1 MSSSNDSRSLS
12 NSRHSKNY
20 HNASEYRNHSKYS
33 SKERYRD
40 NSINRRSRERDRS
53 RNKRR
58 KTSSMSRSRDRSR
71 DRSRRKSRYRDR
83 DRERSGGRKDKRS
96 HSRRERNSS
105 EKSNSNIIINK
116 PNNIIKQEQ
125 KQKTEQEILLERKKR
140 KAKAQLLIMLDN
152 EEKLRNEENR
162 YKEQE
167 KEEEE
172 QMELENREK
181 DNLNSNEKVNNNLS
195 NDINEIGLD
204 PLDEFMQD
212 LTKKNNIVKQ
222 IENFDNPFD
231 NKNTITLEEIQACQ
245 EEENEKNKENG
256 KNEQK
261 KENLEKINKN
271 INGEDEN
278 EDEDDDSSYHKT
290 FMNVINNSFNPNLKK
305 DKNEENSTAI
315 VMYDEDHFEYKNN
328 LSQANGI
335 DSIWKLMKNNIDK
348 EKDLKIVDHSK
359 MNYDYFTKNLYIES
373 PEITKLTDEEVSEI
387 RKTNGSILVKGK
399 EIPRP
404 ILDFY
409 QCGLNSKIMEVLE
422 YKQIKK
428 PFPIQ
433 MQAIPTIMSG
443 RDCLGVSETGSGKTL
458 AYVLPMLRH
467 VQSRLADIKSNNG
480 GKLNYRSKEVNGP
493 IALILVP
500 TRELATQICEEIR
513 SFTNLI
519 NIETTCLFGGSNLG
533 NQINDL
539 KHGVDI
545 AVATPARLIELLCLS
560 NGKITNLTRTTFV
573 VLDEAD
579 RMFDLGF
586 EPQISKIIRNVRPQ
600 RQIIMFSA
608 TFPKQIQSIA
618 KKILKRPVEILV
630 GLRGQGAKNIEQHV
644 EIIKKDKSFIRLLEV
659 LEKYIDICTIIFVD
673 IQNEAI
679 ELWKELFK
687 KGFSCCL
694 LYGQMDQED
703 RIDNLEDFKKG
714 KKNILVTTS
723 ICARGLDVPRC
734 GLVIN
739 FRCPNHMEDYIH
751 RIGRTGRAG
760 KKGIA
765 YTFIDPEE
773 EDLYAEDIIKV
784 LEISNQE
791 ISDQLKEV
799 ARNYRRKL
807 LRGEAEKFRISGY
820 LGRGYKFNKLEKE
833 KKKIETKLLTTGEN
847 EQFLDENELEKNK
860 KELKLLNDEE
870 NGDKNKNSES
880 QALVIRKKSL
890 IEQHKERVKL
900 MRRDPKAKQIAL
912 DIGMKAAKAAF
923 IAGKKEEEIIPIVQ
937 DAITKALANY
947 KPSVSLKEGTENASK
962 IIEEWEAIDNQKKHV
977 FSCEFE
983 INDYP
988 SVIRN
993 KYTKKEFLKQI
1004 GENEDVDIILRGTAC
1019 EAGKTLLPGHKPL
1032 QLLIKGKTQ
1041 FSVNRAY
1048 IDLKRYFDE
1057 SALNY
1062 FTHYDSDFIGKVAKF
1077 HI

>member
-1 MSSSNDSRSLS
+1 
-12 NSRHSKNY
+12 
-20 HNASEYRNHSKYS
+20 
-33 SKERYRD
+33 
-40 NSINRRSRERDRS
+40 
-53 RNKRR
+53 
-58 KTSSMSRSRDRSR
+58 
-71 DRSRRKSRYRDR
+71 
-83 DRERSGGRKDKRS
+83 
-96 HSRRERNSS
+96 
-105 EKSNSNIIINK
+105 
-116 PNNIIKQEQ
+116 
-125 KQKTEQEILLERKKR
+125 
-140 KAKAQLLIMLDN
+140 MLDN
-152 EEKLRNEENR
+152 EEKLRNEENK

-167 KEEEE
+167 KEEE
-172 QMELENREK
+172 QIELENQDK
-181 DNLNSNEKVNNNLS
+181 DKLNKNEKVNNNLS
-195 NDINEIGLD
+195 NDINEIAVD
-204 PLDEFMQD
+204 PLDEFMED
-212 LTKKNNIVKQ
+212 LSKKNNVVKQ

-231 NKNTITLEEIQACQ
+231 NKNTITLEEIQAR
-245 EEENEKNKENG
+245 EEENKNENNLG
-256 KNEQK
+256 KND
-261 KENLEKINKN
+261 I
-271 INGEDEN
+271 GE
-278 EDEDDDSSYHKT
+278 EDDDSSYHEN
-290 FMNVINNSFNPNLKK
+290 FMNVINNALNPDEKNINKK
-305 DKNEENSTAI
+305 EENSTAV

-335 DSIWKLMKNNIDK
+335 DNIWKMMKNNIDK

-373 PEITKLTDEEVSEI
+373 PEITKLTPEEVIEI
-387 RKTNGSILVKGK
+387 RKSNGSILVKGK
-399 EIPRP
+399 EIPKP

-409 QCGLNSKIMEVLE
+409 QCGLSSKIMEVLE
-422 YKQIKK
+422 HKQIKK

-443 RDCLGVSETGSGKTL
+443 RDCLGISETGSGKTL

-467 VQSRLADIKSNNG
+467 VQSRLAGIKLNNG
-480 GKLNYRSKEVNGP
+480 GKSYKSKEVNGP
-493 IALILVP
+493 IGLILVP

-513 SFTNLI
+513 SFSNLL

-539 KHGVDI
+539 KKGVDI

-560 NGKITNLTRTTFV
+560 NGKVTNLTRTTFV

-586 EPQISKIIRNVRPQ
+586 EPQISKIIRNIRPQ
-600 RQIIMFSA
+600 KQVSMFSA
-608 TFPKQIQSIA
+608 TFPKQIQGMA
-618 KKILKRPVEILV
+618 KKILKKPVEILV
-630 GLRGQGAKNIEQHV
+630 GLKGQGAKNIEQHV
-644 EIIKKDKSFIRLLEV
+644 EIIKKNKSFLRLLEV

-673 IQNEAI
+673 VQSEAI

-760 KKGIA
+760 KKGIS
-765 YTFIDPEE
+765 YTFIDPDE
-773 EDLYAEDIIKV
+773 EDLYAEDIIRV

-791 ISDQLKEV
+791 ISDELKEV

-833 KKKIETKLLTTGEN
+833 KKKIEIKLLTTGEN
-847 EQFLDENELEKNK
+847 EQYLDDNELEKNK
-860 KELKLLNDEE
+860 NELKLIKEEE
-870 NGDKNKNSES
+870 NDSEKNKDSES
-880 QALVIRKKSL
+880 KALVIKKKSL

-923 IAGKKEEEIIPIVQ
+923 IAGKTEEEIIPIVQ

-962 IIEEWEAIDNQKKHV
+962 IIEEWEAIDNQKKHI

-1004 GENEDVDIILRGTAC
+1004 GENEDVDIVQRGTIC
-1019 EAGKTLLPGHKPL
+1019 EAGKNLLPGHKPL

-1048 IDLKRYFDE
+1048 MDLKRYFDE
-1057 SALNY
+1057 AALNY
-1062 FTHYDSDFIGKVAKF
+1062 FTHYDSDYIGKVSKF

>member
-12 NSRHSKNY
+12 NSGYS
-20 HNASEYRNHSKYS
+20 RNHYS
-33 SKERYRD
+33 TYNNNDYHHYNHSSYIGKERYHHDYSR
-40 NSINRRSRERDRS
+40 NRSRDRDRS
-53 RNKRR
+53 RNKRKKR
-58 KTSSMSRSRDRSR
+58 SRSRSRSRDRSR
-71 DRSRRKSRYRDR
+71 KGSRYRDK
-83 DRERSGGRKDKRS
+83 DRSGAERKDKKS
-96 HSRRERNSS
+96 HSRRENNNS
-105 EKSNSNIIINK
+105 EKSHSNIIINK
-116 PNNIIKQEQ
+116 PNIIPNE
-125 KQKTEQEILLERKKR
+125 QKTEQEILLERRKR

-152 EEKLRNEENR
+152 EEKLINEENK
-162 YKEQE
+162 YKEHE
-167 KEEEE
+167 KEEE
-172 QMELENREK
+172 QIELENK
-181 DNLNSNEKVNNNLS
+181 DAHPDLNEKVNNNLS
-195 NDINEIGLD
+195 NDINEIGID

-212 LTKKNNIVKQ
+212 LNEKNNVVKQ

-231 NKNTITLEEIQACQ
+231 NKNTITLEEIQAREE
-245 EEENEKNKENG
+245 EEENENKEKGNNDKKKNG
-256 KNEQK
+256 IIANRNE
-261 KENLEKINKN
+261 E
-271 INGEDEN
+271 
-278 EDEDDDSSYHKT
+278 EDDDSSYHET
-290 FMNVINNSFNPNLKK
+290 FMNVINNAFNPNPSAKK
-305 DKNEENSTAI
+305 NKNEENSTAV

-328 LSQANGI
+328 LTQTNGI
-335 DSIWKLMKNNIDK
+335 DNIWKLMKSNIDK

-359 MNYDYFTKNLYIES
+359 MNYDYFIKDLYIES
-373 PEITKLTDEEVSEI
+373 PEITKLTPEEVVEI

-399 EIPRP
+399 DIPKP

-409 QCGLNSKIMEVLE
+409 QCGLSSKIMEVLE

-443 RDCLGVSETGSGKTL
+443 RDCLGISETGSGKTL

-467 VQSRLADIKSNNG
+467 VQSRLAGIKLNNG
-480 GKLNYRSKEVNGP
+480 GKINYRTKEVNGP

-513 SFTNLI
+513 SFTNFL

-560 NGKITNLTRTTFV
+560 NGKVTNLTRTTFV

-600 RQIIMFSA
+600 KQVVMFSA
-608 TFPKQIQSIA
+608 TFPKQIQSMA
-618 KKILKRPVEILV
+618 KKILKKPVEILV

-644 EIIKKDKSFIRLLEV
+644 EIIKKNKSFIRLLEI
-659 LEKYIDICTIIFVD
+659 LEKYIEICTIIFVD
-673 IQNEAI
+673 VQNDAI

-714 KKNILVTTS
+714 KKNILITTS

-791 ISDQLKEV
+791 ISDELKEV

-833 KKKIETKLLTTGEN
+833 KKKIEVKLLTTGED
-847 EQFLDENELEKNK
+847 EQYLDENELEKNK

-870 NGDKNKNSES
+870 NSDKNKDGES
-880 QALVIRKKSL
+880 QALVIKRKSL

-993 KYTKKEFLKQI
+993 KYTKKDFLKQI
-1004 GENEDVDIILRGTAC
+1004 GENEDVDIIQRGTVC
-1019 EAGKTLLPGHKPL
+1019 EAGKNLLPGHKPL

-1048 IDLKRYFDE
+1048 VDLKRYFDE
-1057 SALNY
+1057 AALNY
-1062 FTHYDSDFIGKVAKF
+1062 FTHYDSEYIGKVSKF

>member
-1 MSSSNDSRSLS
+1 
-12 NSRHSKNY
+12 
-20 HNASEYRNHSKYS
+20 
-33 SKERYRD
+33 
-40 NSINRRSRERDRS
+40 
-53 RNKRR
+53 
-58 KTSSMSRSRDRSR
+58 
-71 DRSRRKSRYRDR
+71 
-83 DRERSGGRKDKRS
+83 
-96 HSRRERNSS
+96 
-105 EKSNSNIIINK
+105 
-116 PNNIIKQEQ
+116 
-125 KQKTEQEILLERKKR
+125 
-140 KAKAQLLIMLDN
+140 MLDN
-152 EEKLRNEENR
+152 EEKLKNEENK

-167 KEEEE
+167 KEEEDH
-172 QMELENREK
+172 LENENK
-181 DNLNSNEKVNNNLS
+181 QKQDMLNIEKVNNNLS
-195 NDINEIGLD
+195 NDINEIGID
-204 PLDEFMQD
+204 PLDEFMAD
-212 LTKKNNIVKQ
+212 LSKKNNIVKQ

-231 NKNTITLEEIQACQ
+231 NKNTITLEEIEAR
-245 EEENEKNKENG
+245 EKDEENEKMENKEENVQKNG
-256 KNEQK
+256 IGKEKKN
-261 KENLEKINKN
+261 
-271 INGEDEN
+271 DES
-278 EDEDDDSSYHKT
+278 EEDDDSSYHEN
-290 FMNVINNSFNPNLKK
+290 FMNVINNALEPDVKK
-305 DKNEENSTAI
+305 NKIDENSTAV

-328 LSQANGI
+328 LSQSNGI
-335 DSIWKLMKNNIDK
+335 DNIWKMMKNNIDK

-359 MNYDYFTKNLYIES
+359 MNYDYFIKNLYIES
-373 PEITKLTDEEVSEI
+373 PEISKLTPEEVIEI

-399 EIPRP
+399 EIPKP

-409 QCGLNSKIMEVLE
+409 QCGLSSKIMEILQSKE
-422 YKQIKK
+422 IQK

-433 MQAIPTIMSG
+433 MQAIPTLMSG
-443 RDCLGVSETGSGKTL
+443 RDCLGISETGSGKTL
-458 AYVLPMLRH
+458 AYILPMLRH
-467 VQSRLADIKSNNG
+467 VQSRLAGIKANNG
-480 GKLNYRSKEVNGP
+480 GKSSYKTKEVNGP

-500 TRELATQICEEIR
+500 TRELAVQICEEIR
-513 SFTNLI
+513 NFSNYL

-560 NGKITNLTRTTFV
+560 NGKVTNLTRTTFV

-586 EPQISKIIRNVRPQ
+586 EPQISKIIRNIRPQ
-600 RQIIMFSA
+600 KQVCMFSA
-608 TFPKQIQSIA
+608 TFPKQIQAMA
-618 KKILKRPVEILV
+618 KKILKKPVEILV
-630 GLRGQGAKNIEQHV
+630 GLKGQGAKNIEQHV
-644 EIIKKDKSFIRLLEV
+644 EIIKKNKSFLRLLEI
-659 LEKYIDICTIIFVD
+659 LEKYIDVCTIIFVD
-673 IQNEAI
+673 EQSEAI
-679 ELWKELFK
+679 ELWKQLFK

-734 GLVIN
+734 GLVVN

-760 KKGIA
+760 KKGIS

-791 ISDQLKEV
+791 ISDELKEV

-833 KKKIETKLLTTGEN
+833 KKKIELKLLTTGEN
-847 EQFLDENELEKNK
+847 ENYLDENELEKNK
-860 KELKLLNDEE
+860 NELKLLKEEEE
-870 NGDKNKNSES
+870 NGNNKNKDSES

-962 IIEEWEAIDNQKKHV
+962 IIEEWEAIDNQRKHV

-993 KYTKKEFLKQI
+993 KYTKKDFLKQI
-1004 GENEDVDIILRGTAC
+1004 AENEDVDIIQRGTVC
-1019 EAGKTLLPGHKPL
+1019 EAGKNLLPGHKPL

-1048 IDLKRYFDE
+1048 MDLKKYFDE
-1057 SALNY
+1057 AALNY
-1062 FTHYDSDFIGKVAKF
+1062 FTHYDSDYIGKVSKF

>member
-1 MSSSNDSRSLS
+1 MSSSNDSRSIS
-12 NSRHSKNY
+12 NSRYSYSKNH
-20 HNASEYRNHSKYS
+20 HNSYNTNGYRNHSHYT

-40 NSINRRSRERDRS
+40 SSRERSRDIDRS

-58 KTSSMSRSRDRSR
+58 KKSRSRSRDRDRSNSKSR
-71 DRSRRKSRYRDR
+71 RSKYKDRSR
-83 DRERSGGRKDKRS
+83 GRKDKRS
-96 HSRRERNSS
+96 HSRKNREKTHS

-116 PNNIIKQEQ
+116 PSPNISKEE
-125 KQKTEQEILLERKKR
+125 KTEQEKLLERRKR

-152 EEKLRNEENR
+152 EEKLRNEENK

-167 KEEEE
+167 NEEEE
-172 QMELENREK
+172 KEIEDSKNK
-181 DNLNSNEKVNNNLS
+181 LNIDEKVNNNLS
-195 NDINEIGLD
+195 NDID
-204 PLDEFMQD
+204 PLDQYMED
-212 LTKKNNIVKQ
+212 LTKKNNVIKQ
-222 IENFDNPFD
+222 IENFDNPFES
-231 NKNTITLEEIQACQ
+231 KNTITLEEIEAREK
-245 EEENEKNKENG
+245 EETNEEKNLNGDNKEN
-256 KNEQK
+256 NE
-261 KENLEKINKN
+261 EES
-271 INGEDEN
+271 
-278 EDEDDDSSYHKT
+278 EDDNSYHEN
-290 FMNVINNSFNPNLKK
+290 FMNVINNAFNPDKK
-305 DKNEENSTAI
+305 ISKKEENSTA
-315 VMYDEDHFEYKNN
+315 VVLFDEDHYEYKNN
-328 LSQANGI
+328 LSQANGL
-335 DSIWKLMKNNIDK
+335 DNIWKMLKNNIDK
-348 EKDLKIVDHSK
+348 EKDLKVVDHSK
-359 MNYDYFTKNLYIES
+359 MNYDYFNKNIYIES
-373 PEITKLTDEEVSEI
+373 PEISKLTPEEVIEI

-399 EIPRP
+399 DIPKP

-409 QCGLNSKIMEVLE
+409 QCGLSSKIMEVLE

-443 RDCLGVSETGSGKTL
+443 KDCLGISETGSGKTL

-467 VQSRLADIKSNNG
+467 VQSRLASIKLNSG
-480 GKLNYRSKEVNGP
+480 GKINYKTKEVIGP

-500 TRELATQICEEIR
+500 SRELATQICEEIR
-513 SFTNLI
+513 SFSNFL

-539 KHGVDI
+539 KRGVDI
-545 AVATPARLIELLCLS
+545 AVATPARLIDLLCLN
-560 NGKITNLTRTTFV
+560 NGKVTNLTRTTFV

-586 EPQISKIIRNVRPQ
+586 EPQISKILRNIRPQ
-600 RQIIMFSA
+600 RQVAMFSA
-608 TFPKQIQSIA
+608 TFPKQIQSMA
-618 KKILKRPVEILV
+618 KKILKKPVEILV
-630 GLRGQGAKNIEQHV
+630 GLKGQGAKNIEQHV
-644 EIIKKDKSFIRLLEV
+644 EIIKKNKSFLRLLEI
-659 LEKYIDICTIIFVD
+659 LEKYIEVCTIIFVD
-673 IQNEAI
+673 VQNEAI

-723 ICARGLDVPRC
+723 VCARGLDVPRC

-760 KKGIA
+760 RKGIS

-773 EDLYAEDIIKV
+773 EDLYAEDIIRV

-791 ISDQLKEV
+791 VSDELKEI

-807 LRGEAEKFRISGY
+807 LRGEANKFRISGY

-833 KKKIETKLLTTGEN
+833 KKKIEIKLLTTGEN
-847 EQFLDENELEKNK
+847 EQYLDENELEKNK
-860 KELKLLNDEE
+860 KELKLLTEE
-870 NGDKNKNSES
+870 TDKGQNKDAES

-890 IEQHKERVKL
+890 IEQHKERVRL

-937 DAITKALANY
+937 DAITKALSNY

-962 IIEEWEAIDNQKKHV
+962 IIEEWEATDNQKKHV

-993 KYTKKEFLKQI
+993 RYTKKDFLKQI
-1004 GENEDVDIILRGTAC
+1004 GENEDVDIIQRGTIC
-1019 EAGKTLLPGHKPL
+1019 EAGKNLLPGHKPL

-1048 IDLKRYFDE
+1048 LDLKRYFDE
-1057 SALNY
+1057 AALNY
-1062 FTHYDSDFIGKVAKF
+1062 FTHYDSDYIGKVSKF

>member
-1 MSSSNDSRSLS
+1 
-12 NSRHSKNY
+12 
-20 HNASEYRNHSKYS
+20 
-33 SKERYRD
+33 
-40 NSINRRSRERDRS
+40 
-53 RNKRR
+53 
-58 KTSSMSRSRDRSR
+58 
-71 DRSRRKSRYRDR
+71 
-83 DRERSGGRKDKRS
+83 
-96 HSRRERNSS
+96 
-105 EKSNSNIIINK
+105 
-116 PNNIIKQEQ
+116 
-125 KQKTEQEILLERKKR
+125 
-140 KAKAQLLIMLDN
+140 MLDN
-152 EEKLRNEENR
+152 EEKLKNEENK

-167 KEEEE
+167 KEEEDH
-172 QMELENREK
+172 LENENK
-181 DNLNSNEKVNNNLS
+181 QKQDMLNIEKVNNNLS
-195 NDINEIGLD
+195 NDINEIGID
-204 PLDEFMQD
+204 PLDEFMAD
-212 LTKKNNIVKQ
+212 LSKKNNIVKQ

-231 NKNTITLEEIQACQ
+231 NKNTITLEEIEAR
-245 EEENEKNKENG
+245 EKDEENEKMENKEENVQKNG
-256 KNEQK
+256 IGKEKKN
-261 KENLEKINKN
+261 
-271 INGEDEN
+271 DES
-278 EDEDDDSSYHKT
+278 EEDDDSSYHEN
-290 FMNVINNSFNPNLKK
+290 FMNVINNALEPDVKK
-305 DKNEENSTAI
+305 NKIDENSTAV

-328 LSQANGI
+328 LSQSNGI
-335 DSIWKLMKNNIDK
+335 DNIWKMMKNNIDK

-359 MNYDYFTKNLYIES
+359 MNYDYFIKNLYIES
-373 PEITKLTDEEVSEI
+373 PEISKLTPEEVIEI

-399 EIPRP
+399 EIPKP

-409 QCGLNSKIMEVLE
+409 QCGLSSKIMEILQSKE
-422 YKQIKK
+422 IQK

-433 MQAIPTIMSG
+433 MQAIPTLMSG
-443 RDCLGVSETGSGKTL
+443 RDCLGISETGSGKTL
-458 AYVLPMLRH
+458 AYILPMLRH
-467 VQSRLADIKSNNG
+467 VQSRLAGIKANNG
-480 GKLNYRSKEVNGP
+480 GKSSYKTKEVNGP

-500 TRELATQICEEIR
+500 TRELAVQICEEIR
-513 SFTNLI
+513 NFSNYL

-560 NGKITNLTRTTFV
+560 NGKVTNLTRTTFV

-586 EPQISKIIRNVRPQ
+586 EPQISKIIRNIRPQ
-600 RQIIMFSA
+600 KQVCMFSA
-608 TFPKQIQSIA
+608 TFPKQIQAMA
-618 KKILKRPVEILV
+618 KKILKKPIEILV
-630 GLRGQGAKNIEQHV
+630 GLKGQGAKNIEQHV
-644 EIIKKDKSFIRLLEV
+644 EIIKKNKSFLRLLEI
-659 LEKYIDICTIIFVD
+659 LEKYIDVCTIIFVD
-673 IQNEAI
+673 EQSEAI
-679 ELWKELFK
+679 ELWKQLFK

-734 GLVIN
+734 GLVVN

-760 KKGIA
+760 KKGIS

-791 ISDQLKEV
+791 ISDELKEV

-833 KKKIETKLLTTGEN
+833 KKKIELKLLTTGEN
-847 EQFLDENELEKNK
+847 ENYLDENELEKNK
-860 KELKLLNDEE
+860 NELKLLKEEEE
-870 NGDKNKNSES
+870 NGSNKNKDSES

-962 IIEEWEAIDNQKKHV
+962 IIEEWEAIDNQRKHV

-993 KYTKKEFLKQI
+993 KYTKKDFLKQI
-1004 GENEDVDIILRGTAC
+1004 AENEDVDIIQRGTVC
-1019 EAGKTLLPGHKPL
+1019 EAGKNLLPGHKPL

-1048 IDLKRYFDE
+1048 MDLKKYFDE
-1057 SALNY
+1057 AALNY
-1062 FTHYDSDFIGKVAKF
+1062 FTHYDSDYIGKVSKF

>member
-20 HNASEYRNHSKYS
+20 HNSSEYRNHSKYS

-58 KTSSMSRSRDRSR
+58 KTISSRSRNRSRSR
-71 DRSRRKSRYRDR
+71 DRSRRKSRYR

-96 HSRRERNSS
+96 HSRRERNNS

-195 NDINEIGLD
+195 NDINEIGID

-245 EEENEKNKENG
+245 EEENENNKENG

-261 KENLEKINKN
+261 KENISKINKN

-278 EDEDDDSSYHKT
+278 EDEDEDDDSSYHKT

-458 AYVLPMLRH
+458 AYILPMLRH

-600 RQIIMFSA
+600 RQVIMFSA

-673 IQNEAI
+673 VQNEAI

-870 NGDKNKNSES
+870 NGDKNKSSES
-880 QALVIRKKSL
+880 QAL
-890 IEQHKERVKL
+890 
-900 MRRDPKAKQIAL
+900 
-912 DIGMKAAKAAF
+912 
-923 IAGKKEEEIIPIVQ
+923 
-937 DAITKALANY
+937 
-947 KPSVSLKEGTENASK
+947 
-962 IIEEWEAIDNQKKHV
+962 
-977 FSCEFE
+977 
-983 INDYP
+983 
-988 SVIRN
+988 VIRN

-1019 EAGKTLLPGHKPL
+1019 EAGKNLLPGHKPL

>member
-1 MSSSNDSRSLS
+1 
-12 NSRHSKNY
+12 
-20 HNASEYRNHSKYS
+20 
-33 SKERYRD
+33 
-40 NSINRRSRERDRS
+40 
-53 RNKRR
+53 
-58 KTSSMSRSRDRSR
+58 
-71 DRSRRKSRYRDR
+71 
-83 DRERSGGRKDKRS
+83 
-96 HSRRERNSS
+96 
-105 EKSNSNIIINK
+105 
-116 PNNIIKQEQ
+116 
-125 KQKTEQEILLERKKR
+125 
-140 KAKAQLLIMLDN
+140 MLDN
-152 EEKLRNEENR
+152 EEKLRNEENK

-167 KEEEE
+167 KEEEQIE
-172 QMELENREK
+172 SENNQNK
-181 DNLNSNEKVNNNLS
+181 LNLNEKVNNNLS
-195 NDINEIGLD
+195 NDINEIGID
-204 PLDEFMQD
+204 PLDEFMND
-212 LTKKNNIVKQ
+212 LSKKNNVVKQ
-222 IENFDNPFD
+222 IENFDNPFE
-231 NKNTITLEEIQACQ
+231 NKNTITLEEIQEQ
-245 EEENEKNKENG
+245 EEEENNKDEEIKGNNIL
-256 KNEQK
+256 KNE
-261 KENLEKINKN
+261 END
-271 INGEDEN
+271 DEN
-278 EDEDDDSSYHKT
+278 DDSSYHET
-290 FMNVINNSFNPNLKK
+290 FMNVINNAFNLDKK
-305 DKNEENSTAI
+305 NNKKNENSTEV

-328 LSQANGI
+328 LSQTNNI
-335 DSIWKLMKNNIDK
+335 DNLWKMMKNNIDK
-348 EKDLKIVDHSK
+348 EKDLKMVDHSK

-373 PEITKLTDEEVSEI
+373 PEISKLTSEEVINI

-399 EIPRP
+399 EIPKP

-409 QCGLNSKIMEVLE
+409 QCGLSSKIMEVLE
-422 YKQIKK
+422 YKNIKK

-443 RDCLGVSETGSGKTL
+443 RDCLGISETGSGKTL

-467 VQSRLADIKSNNG
+467 VQSRLAGIKLNNG
-480 GKLNYRSKEVNGP
+480 GRNNYRSKDVNGP

-513 SFTNLI
+513 SFTKCL

-539 KHGVDI
+539 KRGVDI

-560 NGKITNLTRTTFV
+560 NGKVTNLTRTTFV

-586 EPQISKIIRNVRPQ
+586 EPQISKIIRNIRPQ
-600 RQIIMFSA
+600 KQVVMFSA

-618 KKILKRPVEILV
+618 KKILKKPIEILV
-630 GLRGQGAKNIEQHV
+630 GLKGQGAKNIEQYV
-644 EIIKKDKSFIRLLEV
+644 EIIKKNKSFIRLLEI

-673 IQNEAI
+673 EQSEAI

-791 ISDQLKEV
+791 ISDELKEV

-833 KKKIETKLLTTGEN
+833 KKKIEVKLLTTGEN
-847 EQFLDENELEKNK
+847 DQFLDENELEKNK
-860 KELKLLNDEE
+860 NELKLLKEEE
-870 NGDKNKNSES
+870 NDGIKYKDTES
-880 QALVIRKKSL
+880 QALVLRKKSL
-890 IEQHKERVKL
+890 LEQHKERVRL

-1004 GENEDVDIILRGTAC
+1004 GDNEDVDIIQRGTIC
-1019 EAGKTLLPGHKPL
+1019 EAAKSLLPGHKPL

-1048 IDLKRYFDE
+1048 VDLKRYFDE
-1057 SALNY
+1057 AALNY
-1062 FTHYDSDFIGKVAKF
+1062 FTHYDSDYIGKVSKSR
-1077 HI
+1077 I

>member
-1 MSSSNDSRSLS
+1 MSSSNDSRSIS
-12 NSRHSKNY
+12 NSRYSISN
-20 HNASEYRNHSKYS
+20 NYRNSYNTNKYEKENIYS
-33 SKERYRD
+33 SKERYYRE
-40 NSINRRSRERDRS
+40 NNRSGSRDRDKS
-53 RNKRR
+53 RIIKR
-58 KTSSMSRSRDRSR
+58 KKSRSRSKSRSIS
-71 DRSRRKSRYRDR
+71 RSRR
-83 DRERSGGRKDKRS
+83 RERSRKRSKYRDSSGDRKEKKS
-96 HSRRERNSS
+96 HSRRDRDKIYS

-116 PNNIIKQEQ
+116 PSINNIKE
-125 KQKTEQEILLERKKR
+125 QKTEQEIILERRKR

-152 EEKLRNEENR
+152 EEKLRNEENK

-167 KEEEE
+167 KEEEQIE
-172 QMELENREK
+172 SENNQNK
-181 DNLNSNEKVNNNLS
+181 LNLNEKVNNNLS
-195 NDINEIGLD
+195 NDINEIGID
-204 PLDEFMQD
+204 PLDEFMND
-212 LTKKNNIVKQ
+212 LSKKNNVVKQ
-222 IENFDNPFD
+222 IENFDNPFE
-231 NKNTITLEEIQACQ
+231 NKNTITLEEIQEQ
-245 EEENEKNKENG
+245 EKEKNNKDEEIKGNNIL
-256 KNEQK
+256 KN
-261 KENLEKINKN
+261 
-271 INGEDEN
+271 DEN
-278 EDEDDDSSYHKT
+278 DDENDDSSYHET
-290 FMNVINNSFNPNLKK
+290 FMNVINNAFNLDKK
-305 DKNEENSTAI
+305 NNKKNENSTEV

-328 LSQANGI
+328 LSQTNNI
-335 DSIWKLMKNNIDK
+335 DNLWKMMKNNIDK
-348 EKDLKIVDHSK
+348 EKDLKMVDHSK

-373 PEITKLTDEEVSEI
+373 PEISKLTSEEVINI

-399 EIPRP
+399 EIPKP

-409 QCGLNSKIMEVLE
+409 QCGLSSKIMEVLE
-422 YKQIKK
+422 YKNIKK

-443 RDCLGVSETGSGKTL
+443 RDCLGISETGSGKTL

-467 VQSRLADIKSNNG
+467 VQSRLAGIKLNNG
-480 GKLNYRSKEVNGP
+480 GRNNYRSKDVNGP

-513 SFTNLI
+513 SFTNCL

-539 KHGVDI
+539 KRGVDI

-560 NGKITNLTRTTFV
+560 NGKVTNLTRTTFV

-586 EPQISKIIRNVRPQ
+586 EPQISKIIRNIRPQ
-600 RQIIMFSA
+600 KQVVMFSA

-618 KKILKRPVEILV
+618 KKILKKPVEILV
-630 GLRGQGAKNIEQHV
+630 GLKGQGAKNIEQYV
-644 EIIKKDKSFIRLLEV
+644 EIIKKNKSFIRLLEI

-673 IQNEAI
+673 EQSEAI

-791 ISDQLKEV
+791 ISDELKEV

-833 KKKIETKLLTTGEN
+833 KKKIEVKLLTTGEN
-847 EQFLDENELEKNK
+847 DQFLDENELEKNK
-860 KELKLLNDEE
+860 NELKLLKEEE
-870 NGDKNKNSES
+870 NDGIKYKDTES
-880 QALVIRKKSL
+880 QALVLRKKSL
-890 IEQHKERVKL
+890 LEQHKERVKL

-1004 GENEDVDIILRGTAC
+1004 GDNEDVDIIQRGTIC
-1019 EAGKTLLPGHKPL
+1019 EAGKSLLPGHKPL

-1048 IDLKRYFDE
+1048 VDLKRYFDE
-1057 SALNY
+1057 AALNY
-1062 FTHYDSDFIGKVAKF
+1062 FTHYDSDYIGKVSKSR
-1077 HI
+1077 I

>member
-1 MSSSNDSRSLS
+1 MSSSNDSRSIS
-12 NSRHSKNY
+12 NSRYSYSKNH
-20 HNASEYRNHSKYS
+20 HNSYNTNGYRNHSHYT

-40 NSINRRSRERDRS
+40 SSRERSRDIDRS

-58 KTSSMSRSRDRSR
+58 KKSRSRSRDRDRSNSKSR
-71 DRSRRKSRYRDR
+71 RSKYKDRSR
-83 DRERSGGRKDKRS
+83 GRKDKRS
-96 HSRRERNSS
+96 HSRKNREKTHS

-116 PNNIIKQEQ
+116 PSPNISKEE
-125 KQKTEQEILLERKKR
+125 KTEQEKLLERRKR

-152 EEKLRNEENR
+152 EEKLRNEENK

-167 KEEEE
+167 NEEEE
-172 QMELENREK
+172 KEIEDSKNK
-181 DNLNSNEKVNNNLS
+181 LNIDEKVNNNLS
-195 NDINEIGLD
+195 NDID
-204 PLDEFMQD
+204 PLDQYMED
-212 LTKKNNIVKQ
+212 LTKKNNVVKQ
-222 IENFDNPFD
+222 IENFDNPFES
-231 NKNTITLEEIQACQ
+231 KNTITLEEIEAREKEETNEEKNLNGDNKGNN
-245 EEENEKNKENG
+245 EEES
-256 KNEQK
+256 
-261 KENLEKINKN
+261 
-271 INGEDEN
+271 
-278 EDEDDDSSYHKT
+278 EDDNSYHEN
-290 FMNVINNSFNPNLKK
+290 FMNVINNAFNPDKK
-305 DKNEENSTAI
+305 ISKKEENSTA
-315 VMYDEDHFEYKNN
+315 VVLFDEDHYEYKNN
-328 LSQANGI
+328 LSQTNGL
-335 DSIWKLMKNNIDK
+335 DNIWKMLKNNIDK
-348 EKDLKIVDHSK
+348 EKDLKVVDHSK
-359 MNYDYFTKNLYIES
+359 MNYDYFNKNIYIES
-373 PEITKLTDEEVSEI
+373 PEISKLTPEEVIEI

-399 EIPRP
+399 DIPKP

-409 QCGLNSKIMEVLE
+409 QCGLSSKIMEVLE

-443 RDCLGVSETGSGKTL
+443 KDCLGISETGSGKTL

-467 VQSRLADIKSNNG
+467 VQSRLASIKLNSG
-480 GKLNYRSKEVNGP
+480 GKINYKTKEVIGP

-500 TRELATQICEEIR
+500 SRELATQICEEIR
-513 SFTNLI
+513 SVSNFL

-539 KHGVDI
+539 KRGVDI
-545 AVATPARLIELLCLS
+545 AVATPARLIDLLCLN
-560 NGKITNLTRTTFV
+560 NGKVTNLTRTTFV

-586 EPQISKIIRNVRPQ
+586 EPQISKILRNIRPQ
-600 RQIIMFSA
+600 RQVAMFSA
-608 TFPKQIQSIA
+608 TFPKQIQSMA
-618 KKILKRPVEILV
+618 KKILKKPVEILV
-630 GLRGQGAKNIEQHV
+630 GLKGQGAKNIEQHV
-644 EIIKKDKSFIRLLEV
+644 EIIKKNKSFLRLLEI
-659 LEKYIDICTIIFVD
+659 LEKYIEVCTIIFVD
-673 IQNEAI
+673 VQNEAI

-723 ICARGLDVPRC
+723 VCARGLDVPRC

-760 KKGIA
+760 RKGIS

-773 EDLYAEDIIKV
+773 EDLYAEDIIRV

-791 ISDQLKEV
+791 VSDELKEI

-807 LRGEAEKFRISGY
+807 LRGEANKFRISGY

-833 KKKIETKLLTTGEN
+833 KKKIEIKLLTTGEN
-847 EQFLDENELEKNK
+847 EQYLDENELEKNK
-860 KELKLLNDEE
+860 KELKLLTEE
-870 NGDKNKNSES
+870 TDKGQNKDAES

-890 IEQHKERVKL
+890 IEQHKERVRL

-912 DIGMKAAKAAF
+912 DIGMKASKAAF

-937 DAITKALANY
+937 DAITKALSNY

-962 IIEEWEAIDNQKKHV
+962 IIEEWEATDNQKKHV

-993 KYTKKEFLKQI
+993 RYTKKDFLKQI
-1004 GENEDVDIILRGTAC
+1004 GENEDVDIIQRGTIC
-1019 EAGKTLLPGHKPL
+1019 EAGKNLLPGHKPL

-1048 IDLKRYFDE
+1048 LDLKRYFDE
-1057 SALNY
+1057 AALNY
-1062 FTHYDSDFIGKVAKF
+1062 FTHYDSDYIGKVSKF

>member
-1 MSSSNDSRSLS
+1 
-12 NSRHSKNY
+12 
-20 HNASEYRNHSKYS
+20 
-33 SKERYRD
+33 
-40 NSINRRSRERDRS
+40 
-53 RNKRR
+53 
-58 KTSSMSRSRDRSR
+58 
-71 DRSRRKSRYRDR
+71 
-83 DRERSGGRKDKRS
+83 
-96 HSRRERNSS
+96 
-105 EKSNSNIIINK
+105 
-116 PNNIIKQEQ
+116 
-125 KQKTEQEILLERKKR
+125 
-140 KAKAQLLIMLDN
+140 MLDN
-152 EEKLRNEENR
+152 EEKLKNEENK

-167 KEEEE
+167 KEEEDH
-172 QMELENREK
+172 LENENK
-181 DNLNSNEKVNNNLS
+181 QKQDMLNIEKVNNNLS
-195 NDINEIGLD
+195 NDINEIGID
-204 PLDEFMQD
+204 PLDEFMAD
-212 LTKKNNIVKQ
+212 LSKKNNIVKQ

-231 NKNTITLEEIQACQ
+231 NKNTITLEEIEAR
-245 EEENEKNKENG
+245 EKDEENEKMENKEENVQKNG
-256 KNEQK
+256 IGKEKKN
-261 KENLEKINKN
+261 
-271 INGEDEN
+271 DES
-278 EDEDDDSSYHKT
+278 EEDDDSSYHEN
-290 FMNVINNSFNPNLKK
+290 FMNVINNALEPDVKKNKK
-305 DKNEENSTAI
+305 DENSTAV

-328 LSQANGI
+328 LSQSNGI
-335 DSIWKLMKNNIDK
+335 DNIWKMMKNNIDK

-359 MNYDYFTKNLYIES
+359 MNYDYFIKNLYIES
-373 PEITKLTDEEVSEI
+373 PEISKLTPEEVIEI

-399 EIPRP
+399 EIPKP

-409 QCGLNSKIMEVLE
+409 QCGLSSKIMEILQSKE
-422 YKQIKK
+422 IQK

-433 MQAIPTIMSG
+433 MQAIPTLMSG
-443 RDCLGVSETGSGKTL
+443 RDCLGISETGSGKTL
-458 AYVLPMLRH
+458 AYILPMLRH
-467 VQSRLADIKSNNG
+467 VQSRLAGIKANNG
-480 GKLNYRSKEVNGP
+480 GKSSYKTKEVNGP

-500 TRELATQICEEIR
+500 TRELAVQICEEIR
-513 SFTNLI
+513 NFSNYL

-560 NGKITNLTRTTFV
+560 NGKVTNLTRTTFV

-586 EPQISKIIRNVRPQ
+586 EPQISKIIRNIRPQ
-600 RQIIMFSA
+600 KQVCMFSA
-608 TFPKQIQSIA
+608 TFPKQIQAMA
-618 KKILKRPVEILV
+618 KKILKKPVEILV
-630 GLRGQGAKNIEQHV
+630 GLKGQGAKNIEQHV
-644 EIIKKDKSFIRLLEV
+644 EIIKKNKSFLRLLEI
-659 LEKYIDICTIIFVD
+659 LEKYIDVCTIIFVD
-673 IQNEAI
+673 EQSEAI
-679 ELWKELFK
+679 ELWKQLFK

-734 GLVIN
+734 GLVVN

-760 KKGIA
+760 KKGIS

-791 ISDQLKEV
+791 ISDELKEV

-833 KKKIETKLLTTGEN
+833 KKKIELKLLTTGEN
-847 EQFLDENELEKNK
+847 ENYLDENELEKNK
-860 KELKLLNDEE
+860 NELKLLKEEEE
-870 NGDKNKNSES
+870 NGNNKNKDSES

-962 IIEEWEAIDNQKKHV
+962 IIEEWEAIDNQRKHV

-993 KYTKKEFLKQI
+993 KYTKKDFLKQI
-1004 GENEDVDIILRGTAC
+1004 AENEDVDIIQRGTVC
-1019 EAGKTLLPGHKPL
+1019 EAGKNLLPGHKPL

-1048 IDLKRYFDE
+1048 MDLKKYFDE
-1057 SALNY
+1057 AALNY
-1062 FTHYDSDFIGKVAKF
+1062 FTHYDSDYIGKVSKF

>member
-1 MSSSNDSRSLS
+1 
-12 NSRHSKNY
+12 
-20 HNASEYRNHSKYS
+20 
-33 SKERYRD
+33 
-40 NSINRRSRERDRS
+40 
-53 RNKRR
+53 
-58 KTSSMSRSRDRSR
+58 
-71 DRSRRKSRYRDR
+71 
-83 DRERSGGRKDKRS
+83 
-96 HSRRERNSS
+96 
-105 EKSNSNIIINK
+105 
-116 PNNIIKQEQ
+116 
-125 KQKTEQEILLERKKR
+125 
-140 KAKAQLLIMLDN
+140 
-152 EEKLRNEENR
+152 
-162 YKEQE
+162 
-167 KEEEE
+167 
-172 QMELENREK
+172 
-181 DNLNSNEKVNNNLS
+181 
-195 NDINEIGLD
+195 
-204 PLDEFMQD
+204 
-212 LTKKNNIVKQ
+212 
-222 IENFDNPFD
+222 
-231 NKNTITLEEIQACQ
+231 
-245 EEENEKNKENG
+245 
-256 KNEQK
+256 
-261 KENLEKINKN
+261 
-271 INGEDEN
+271 
-278 EDEDDDSSYHKT
+278 
-290 FMNVINNSFNPNLKK
+290 
-305 DKNEENSTAI
+305 
-315 VMYDEDHFEYKNN
+315 MYDEDHFEYKNN
-328 LSQANGI
+328 LSQTNNI
-335 DSIWKLMKNNIDK
+335 DNLWKMMKNNIDK
-348 EKDLKIVDHSK
+348 EKDLKMVDHSK

-373 PEITKLTDEEVSEI
+373 PEISKLTSEEVINI

-399 EIPRP
+399 EIPKP

-409 QCGLNSKIMEVLE
+409 QCGLSSKIMEVLE
-422 YKQIKK
+422 YKNIKK

-443 RDCLGVSETGSGKTL
+443 RDCLGISETGSGKTL

-467 VQSRLADIKSNNG
+467 VQSRLAGIKLNNG
-480 GKLNYRSKEVNGP
+480 GRNNYRSKDVNGP

-513 SFTNLI
+513 SFTNCL

-539 KHGVDI
+539 KRGVDI

-560 NGKITNLTRTTFV
+560 NGKVTNLTRTTFV

-586 EPQISKIIRNVRPQ
+586 EPQISKIIRNIRPQ
-600 RQIIMFSA
+600 KQVVMFSA

-618 KKILKRPVEILV
+618 KKILKKPVEILV
-630 GLRGQGAKNIEQHV
+630 GLKGQGAKNIEQYV
-644 EIIKKDKSFIRLLEV
+644 EIIKKNKSFIRLLEI

-673 IQNEAI
+673 EQSEAI

-791 ISDQLKEV
+791 ISDELKEV

-833 KKKIETKLLTTGEN
+833 KKKIEVKLLTTGEN
-847 EQFLDENELEKNK
+847 DQFLDENELEKNK
-860 KELKLLNDEE
+860 NELKLLKEEE
-870 NGDKNKNSES
+870 NDGIKYKDTES
-880 QALVIRKKSL
+880 QALVLRKKSL
-890 IEQHKERVKL
+890 LEQHKERVKL

-1004 GENEDVDIILRGTAC
+1004 GDNEDVDIIQRGTIC
-1019 EAGKTLLPGHKPL
+1019 EAGKSLLPGHKPL

-1048 IDLKRYFDE
+1048 VDLKRYFDE
-1057 SALNY
+1057 AALNY
-1062 FTHYDSDFIGKVAKF
+1062 FTHYDSDYIGKVSKSR
-1077 HI
+1077 I

>member
-1 MSSSNDSRSLS
+1 MSSSNDSRSIS
-12 NSRHSKNY
+12 NSRYSISN
-20 HNASEYRNHSKYS
+20 NYRNSYNTNKYEKENIYS
-33 SKERYRD
+33 SKERLYRE
-40 NSINRRSRERDRS
+40 NNRSGSRDKS
-53 RNKRR
+53 RIMKR
-58 KTSSMSRSRDRSR
+58 KKSRSRSKSRNRSIS
-71 DRSRRKSRYRDR
+71 RSRR
-83 DRERSGGRKDKRS
+83 RERSRKRSKYRDSSGDRKEKKS
-96 HSRRERNSS
+96 HSRRDRDKIYS

-116 PNNIIKQEQ
+116 PSINNIKE
-125 KQKTEQEILLERKKR
+125 QKTEQEIILERRKR

-152 EEKLRNEENR
+152 EEKLRNEENK

-167 KEEEE
+167 KEEEQIE
-172 QMELENREK
+172 SENNQNK
-181 DNLNSNEKVNNNLS
+181 LNLNEKVNNNLS
-195 NDINEIGLD
+195 NDINEIGID
-204 PLDEFMQD
+204 PLDEFMND
-212 LTKKNNIVKQ
+212 LSKKNNVVKQ
-222 IENFDNPFD
+222 IENFDNPFE
-231 NKNTITLEEIQACQ
+231 NKNTITLEEIQEQ
-245 EEENEKNKENG
+245 EKEKNNKDEEIKGNNIL
-256 KNEQK
+256 KN
-261 KENLEKINKN
+261 
-271 INGEDEN
+271 DEN
-278 EDEDDDSSYHKT
+278 DDENDDSSYHET
-290 FMNVINNSFNPNLKK
+290 FMNVINNAFNLDKK
-305 DKNEENSTAI
+305 NNKKNENSTEV

-328 LSQANGI
+328 LSQTNNI
-335 DSIWKLMKNNIDK
+335 DNLWKMMRNNIDK
-348 EKDLKIVDHSK
+348 EKDLKMVDHSK

-373 PEITKLTDEEVSEI
+373 PEISKLTSEEVINI

-399 EIPRP
+399 EIPKP

-409 QCGLNSKIMEVLE
+409 QCGLSSKIMEVLE
-422 YKQIKK
+422 YKNIKK

-443 RDCLGVSETGSGKTL
+443 RDCLGISETGSGKTL

-467 VQSRLADIKSNNG
+467 VQSRLAGIKLNNG
-480 GKLNYRSKEVNGP
+480 GRNNYRSKDVNGP

-513 SFTNLI
+513 SFTNCL

-539 KHGVDI
+539 KRGVDI

-560 NGKITNLTRTTFV
+560 NGKVTNLTRTTFV

-586 EPQISKIIRNVRPQ
+586 EPQISKIIRNIRPQ
-600 RQIIMFSA
+600 KQVVMFSA

-618 KKILKRPVEILV
+618 KKILKKPVEILV
-630 GLRGQGAKNIEQHV
+630 GLKGQGAKNIEQYV
-644 EIIKKDKSFIRLLEV
+644 EIIKKNKSFIRLLEI

-673 IQNEAI
+673 EQSEAI

-791 ISDQLKEV
+791 ISDELKEV

-833 KKKIETKLLTTGEN
+833 KKKIEVKLLTTGEN
-847 EQFLDENELEKNK
+847 DQFLDENELEKNK
-860 KELKLLNDEE
+860 NELKLLKEEE
-870 NGDKNKNSES
+870 NDGIKYKDTES
-880 QALVIRKKSL
+880 QALVLRKKSL
-890 IEQHKERVKL
+890 LEQHKERVKL

-1004 GENEDVDIILRGTAC
+1004 GDNEDVDIIQRGTIC
-1019 EAGKTLLPGHKPL
+1019 EAGKSLLPGHKPL

-1048 IDLKRYFDE
+1048 VDLKRYFDE
-1057 SALNY
+1057 AALNY
-1062 FTHYDSDFIGKVAKF
+1062 FTHYDSDYIGKVSKSR
-1077 HI
+1077 I

>member
-1 MSSSNDSRSLS
+1 
-12 NSRHSKNY
+12 
-20 HNASEYRNHSKYS
+20 
-33 SKERYRD
+33 
-40 NSINRRSRERDRS
+40 
-53 RNKRR
+53 
-58 KTSSMSRSRDRSR
+58 
-71 DRSRRKSRYRDR
+71 
-83 DRERSGGRKDKRS
+83 
-96 HSRRERNSS
+96 
-105 EKSNSNIIINK
+105 
-116 PNNIIKQEQ
+116 
-125 KQKTEQEILLERKKR
+125 
-140 KAKAQLLIMLDN
+140 MLDN
-152 EEKLRNEENR
+152 EEKLKNEENK

-167 KEEEE
+167 KEEEDH
-172 QMELENREK
+172 LENENK
-181 DNLNSNEKVNNNLS
+181 QKQDMLNIEKVNNNLS
-195 NDINEIGLD
+195 NDINEIGID
-204 PLDEFMQD
+204 PLDEFMAD
-212 LTKKNNIVKQ
+212 LSKKNNIVKQ

-231 NKNTITLEEIQACQ
+231 NKNTITLEEIEAR
-245 EEENEKNKENG
+245 EKDEENEKMENKEENVQKNG
-256 KNEQK
+256 IGKEKKN
-261 KENLEKINKN
+261 
-271 INGEDEN
+271 DES
-278 EDEDDDSSYHKT
+278 EEDDDSSYHEN
-290 FMNVINNSFNPNLKK
+290 FMNVINNALEPDVKKNKK
-305 DKNEENSTAI
+305 DENSTAV

-328 LSQANGI
+328 LSQSNGI
-335 DSIWKLMKNNIDK
+335 DNIWKMMKNNIDK

-359 MNYDYFTKNLYIES
+359 MNYDYFIKNLYIES
-373 PEITKLTDEEVSEI
+373 PEISKLTPEEVIEI

-399 EIPRP
+399 EIPKP

-409 QCGLNSKIMEVLE
+409 QCGLSSKIMEILQSKE
-422 YKQIKK
+422 IQK

-433 MQAIPTIMSG
+433 MQAIPTLMSG
-443 RDCLGVSETGSGKTL
+443 RDCLGISETGSGKTL
-458 AYVLPMLRH
+458 AYILPMLRH
-467 VQSRLADIKSNNG
+467 VQSRLAGIKANNG
-480 GKLNYRSKEVNGP
+480 GKSSYKTKEVNGP

-500 TRELATQICEEIR
+500 TRELAVQICEEIR
-513 SFTNLI
+513 NFSNYL

-560 NGKITNLTRTTFV
+560 NGKVTNLTRTTFV

-586 EPQISKIIRNVRPQ
+586 EPQISKIIRNIRPQ
-600 RQIIMFSA
+600 KQVCMFSA
-608 TFPKQIQSIA
+608 TFPKQIQAMA
-618 KKILKRPVEILV
+618 KKILKKPVEILV
-630 GLRGQGAKNIEQHV
+630 GLKGQGAKNIEQHV
-644 EIIKKDKSFIRLLEV
+644 EIIKKNKSFLRLLEI
-659 LEKYIDICTIIFVD
+659 LEKYIDVCTIIFVD
-673 IQNEAI
+673 EQSEAI
-679 ELWKELFK
+679 ELWKQLFK

-734 GLVIN
+734 GLVVN

-760 KKGIA
+760 KKGIS

-791 ISDQLKEV
+791 ISDELKEV

-833 KKKIETKLLTTGEN
+833 KKKIELKLLTTGEN
-847 EQFLDENELEKNK
+847 ENYLDENELEKNK
-860 KELKLLNDEE
+860 NELKLLKEE
-870 NGDKNKNSES
+870 EGNGSNKNKDSES

-962 IIEEWEAIDNQKKHV
+962 IIEEWEAIDNQRKHV

-993 KYTKKEFLKQI
+993 KYTKKDFLKQI
-1004 GENEDVDIILRGTAC
+1004 AENEDVDIIQRGTVC
-1019 EAGKTLLPGHKPL
+1019 EAGKNLLPGHKPL

-1048 IDLKRYFDE
+1048 MDLKKYFDE
-1057 SALNY
+1057 AALNY
-1062 FTHYDSDFIGKVAKF
+1062 FTHYDSDYIGKVSKF

>member
-1 MSSSNDSRSLS
+1 MSSSNDSRSIS
-12 NSRHSKNY
+12 NSRYSISN
-20 HNASEYRNHSKYS
+20 NYRNSYNKNKYEKENIYS
-33 SKERYRD
+33 SKERLYRE
-40 NSINRRSRERDRS
+40 NNRSGSRDKS
-53 RNKRR
+53 RNMKR
-58 KTSSMSRSRDRSR
+58 KKSRSRSKSRSIS
-71 DRSRRKSRYRDR
+71 RSRR
-83 DRERSGGRKDKRS
+83 RERSRKRSKYRDSSGDRKEKKS
-96 HSRRERNSS
+96 HSRRDRDKIYS

-116 PNNIIKQEQ
+116 PSINNIKE
-125 KQKTEQEILLERKKR
+125 QKTEQEIILERRKR

-152 EEKLRNEENR
+152 EEKLRNEENK

-167 KEEEE
+167 KEEEQIE
-172 QMELENREK
+172 SENNQNK
-181 DNLNSNEKVNNNLS
+181 LNLNEKVNNNLS
-195 NDINEIGLD
+195 NDINEIGID
-204 PLDEFMQD
+204 PLDEFMND
-212 LTKKNNIVKQ
+212 LSKKNNVVKQ
-222 IENFDNPFD
+222 IENFDNPFE
-231 NKNTITLEEIQACQ
+231 NKNTITLEEIQEQ
-245 EEENEKNKENG
+245 EEEENNKDEKIKGNNIL
-256 KNEQK
+256 KNE
-261 KENLEKINKN
+261 END
-271 INGEDEN
+271 DEN
-278 EDEDDDSSYHKT
+278 DDSSYHET
-290 FMNVINNSFNPNLKK
+290 FMNVINNAFNLDKK
-305 DKNEENSTAI
+305 NNKKNENSTEV

-328 LSQANGI
+328 LSQTNNI
-335 DSIWKLMKNNIDK
+335 DNLWKMMKNNIDK
-348 EKDLKIVDHSK
+348 EKDLKMVDHSK

-373 PEITKLTDEEVSEI
+373 PEISKLTSEEVINI

-399 EIPRP
+399 EIPKP

-409 QCGLNSKIMEVLE
+409 QCGLSSKIMEVLE
-422 YKQIKK
+422 YKNIKK

-443 RDCLGVSETGSGKTL
+443 RDCLGISETGSGKTL

-467 VQSRLADIKSNNG
+467 VQSRLAGIKLNNG
-480 GKLNYRSKEVNGP
+480 GRNNYRSKDVNGP

-513 SFTNLI
+513 SFTNCL

-539 KHGVDI
+539 KRGVDI

-560 NGKITNLTRTTFV
+560 NGKVTNLTRTTFV

-586 EPQISKIIRNVRPQ
+586 EPQISKIIRNIRPQ
-600 RQIIMFSA
+600 KQVVMFSA

-618 KKILKRPVEILV
+618 KKILKKPVEILV
-630 GLRGQGAKNIEQHV
+630 GLKGQGAKNIEQYV
-644 EIIKKDKSFIRLLEV
+644 EIIKKNKSFIRLLEI

-673 IQNEAI
+673 EQSEAI

-791 ISDQLKEV
+791 ISDELKEV

-833 KKKIETKLLTTGEN
+833 KKKIEVKLLTTGEN
-847 EQFLDENELEKNK
+847 DQFLDENELEKNK
-860 KELKLLNDEE
+860 NELKLLKEEE
-870 NGDKNKNSES
+870 NDGIKYKDTES
-880 QALVIRKKSL
+880 QALVLRKKSL
-890 IEQHKERVKL
+890 LEQHKERVKL

-1004 GENEDVDIILRGTAC
+1004 GDNEDVDIIQRGTIC
-1019 EAGKTLLPGHKPL
+1019 EAGKSLLPGHKPL

-1048 IDLKRYFDE
+1048 VDLKRYFDE
-1057 SALNY
+1057 AALNY
-1062 FTHYDSDFIGKVAKF
+1062 FTHYDSDYIGKVSKSR
-1077 HI
+1077 I

>member
-1 MSSSNDSRSLS
+1 MSSSNDSDSIS
-12 NSRHSKNY
+12 NSPYSHSKNRY
-20 HNASEYRNHSKYS
+20 SNYGSRDYYNHSRYNSKDRYRNKSK
-33 SKERYRD
+33 D
-40 NSINRRSRERDRS
+40 RDRS
-53 RNKRR
+53 RN
-58 KTSSMSRSRDRSR
+58 RSR
-71 DRSRRKSRYRDR
+71 KSNRYRYRDR
-83 DRERSGGRKDKRS
+83 SEERKDKRS
-96 HSRRERNSS
+96 HSRKDKEKNHL
-105 EKSNSNIIINK
+105 EKSNNNIIINK
-116 PNNIIKQEQ
+116 SNIISKE
-125 KQKTEQEILLERKKR
+125 KKTEQEILLERRKR

-152 EEKLRNEENR
+152 EEKLKNEENK

-167 KEEEE
+167 KEEE
-172 QMELENREK
+172 QVELENNQDK
-181 DNLNSNEKVNNNLS
+181 LNIEKVNNNLS
-195 NDINEIGLD
+195 NDINEIGID
-204 PLDEFMQD
+204 PLDIYMED

-231 NKNTITLEEIQACQ
+231 NKNTITLEEIEAREEKN
-245 EEENEKNKENG
+245 EEEEK
-256 KNEQK
+256 KNNK
-261 KENLEKINKN
+261 KENIKEN
-271 INGEDEN
+271 ISIVKDKDKDKDKENDESS
-278 EDEDDDSSYHKT
+278 DDSSYHEN
-290 FMNVINNSFNPNLKK
+290 FMNVINNALNPEIKSNKK
-305 DKNEENSTAI
+305 DENSTAV

-328 LSQANGI
+328 LSQTNGI
-335 DSIWKLMKNNIDK
+335 DNIWKMMKNNIDK

-373 PEITKLTDEEVSEI
+373 PEISKLTPEEVIEI

-399 EIPRP
+399 DIPKP

-409 QCGLNSKIMEVLE
+409 QCGLSSKIMETLE
-422 YKQIKK
+422 KKEIKK

-443 RDCLGVSETGSGKTL
+443 RDCLGISETGSGKTL
-458 AYVLPMLRH
+458 AYILPMLRH
-467 VQSRLADIKSNNG
+467 VQSRLAGIKLNSG
-480 GKLNYRSKEVNGP
+480 GKNSYKTKEVRGP

-500 TRELATQICEEIR
+500 TRELAIQICEEIR
-513 SFTNLI
+513 NFSNLL

-533 NQINDL
+533 NQINEL
-539 KHGVDI
+539 KHGIDI

-560 NGKITNLTRTTFV
+560 NGKVTNLTRTTFV

-586 EPQISKIIRNVRPQ
+586 EPQISKIIRNIRPQ
-600 RQIIMFSA
+600 KQVAMFSA
-608 TFPKQIQSIA
+608 TFPKQIQAMA
-618 KKILKRPVEILV
+618 KKILKKPIEILV
-630 GLRGQGAKNIEQHV
+630 GLKGQGAKNIEQHV
-644 EIIKKDKSFIRLLEV
+644 EIIKKNKSFLRLLEI
-659 LEKYIDICTIIFVD
+659 LEKYIETCAIIFVD
-673 IQNEAI
+673 IQSEAI
-679 ELWKELFK
+679 ELWKQLFK

-714 KKNILVTTS
+714 NKNILVTTS

-760 KKGIA
+760 KKGVA

-791 ISDQLKEV
+791 ISDELKEV

-847 EQFLDENELEKNK
+847 EQYLDENELEKNK
-860 KELKLLNDEE
+860 NELKLLKEEE
-870 NGDKNKNSES
+870 NDNIKNKDSES

-900 MRRDPKAKQIAL
+900 MKRDPKAKQIAL

-923 IAGKKEEEIIPIVQ
+923 IAGKREEEIIPIVQ

-1004 GENEDVDIILRGTAC
+1004 GENEDVDIIQRGTVC

-1048 IDLKRYFDE
+1048 IDLKKYFDE
-1057 SALNY
+1057 AALNY
-1062 FTHYDSDFIGKVAKF
+1062 FTHYDSDYIGKVNKF

>member
-1 MSSSNDSRSLS
+1 MSSSNDSRSIS
-12 NSRHSKNY
+12 NSHYSYSKN
-20 HNASEYRNHSKYS
+20 HHSSLNKNEYGHHSRYN
-33 SKERYRD
+33 SKGRYRD
-40 NSINRRSRERDRS
+40 HSRNKSRDIERDKS
-53 RNKRR
+53 RNKRKR
-58 KTSSMSRSRDRSR
+58 SRSRSKSRSRSRDRSR
-71 DRSRRKSRYRDR
+71 RSKY
-83 DRERSGGRKDKRS
+83 RERSGERKDRRS
-96 HSRRERNSS
+96 HSRRDRENIHS

-116 PNNIIKQEQ
+116 PSTNNIKEEKTKTQE
-125 KQKTEQEILLERKKR
+125 EILLERRKR

-152 EEKLRNEENR
+152 EEKLRNEENK

-172 QMELENREK
+172 QMELENKQEM
-181 DNLNSNEKVNNNLS
+181 LNANQKEKVNNNLS
-195 NDINEIGLD
+195 NDINEIGID
-204 PLDEFMQD
+204 PLDEFMDD
-212 LTKKNNIVKQ
+212 LTKKNNVVKQ
-222 IENFDNPFD
+222 IENFDNPFE
-231 NKNTITLEEIQACQ
+231 NKNTITLEEIQEQ
-245 EEENEKNKENG
+245 EKEDNN
-256 KNEQK
+256 KNEIVDG
-261 KENLEKINKN
+261 NN
-271 INGEDEN
+271 ITNNNEDDDEN
-278 EDEDDDSSYHKT
+278 DDSSYHEN
-290 FMNVINNSFNPNLKK
+290 FMNVINNTFGANLKNNK
-305 DKNEENSTAI
+305 KKENSTEVVI
-315 VMYDEDHFEYKNN
+315 YDEDHFEYKNN
-328 LSQANGI
+328 LSQANSI
-335 DSIWKLMKNNIDK
+335 DNLWKMMKNNIDK

-373 PEITKLTDEEVSEI
+373 PEISKLTPEEVIEI

-399 EIPRP
+399 EIPKP

-409 QCGLNSKIMEVLE
+409 QCGLSSKIMEVLE

-443 RDCLGVSETGSGKTL
+443 RDCLGISETGSGKTL

-467 VQSRLADIKSNNG
+467 VQSRLAGIKLNNG
-480 GKLNYRSKEVNGP
+480 GKSYKSKEVNGP

-513 SFTNLI
+513 SFSNFL

-539 KHGVDI
+539 KRGVDI

-560 NGKITNLTRTTFV
+560 NGKVTNLTRTTFV

-586 EPQISKIIRNVRPQ
+586 EPQISKIIRNIRPQ
-600 RQIIMFSA
+600 KQVAMFSA
-608 TFPKQIQSIA
+608 TFPKQIQGMA
-618 KKILKRPVEILV
+618 KKILKKPVEILV
-630 GLRGQGAKNIEQHV
+630 GLKGQGAKNIEQHV
-644 EIIKKDKSFIRLLEV
+644 EIIKKNKSFLRLLEI
-659 LEKYIDICTIIFVD
+659 LEKYIDVCTIIFVD
-673 IQNEAI
+673 VQSEAI

-714 KKNILVTTS
+714 TKNILVTTS

-760 KKGIA
+760 KKGIS
-765 YTFIDPEE
+765 YTFIDPDE

-791 ISDQLKEV
+791 VSDEIKEV

-833 KKKIETKLLTTGEN
+833 KKKIELKLLTTGEN

-860 KELKLLNDEE
+860 KELKLLKEE
-870 NGDKNKNSES
+870 EDNELGKNKDNES

-912 DIGMKAAKAAF
+912 DIGMKAAKAAL

-962 IIEEWEAIDNQKKHV
+962 IIEEWEAVDNQKKHV

-993 KYTKKEFLKQI
+993 KYIKKEFLKQI
-1004 GENEDVDIILRGTAC
+1004 GENEDVDIIQRGMAC
-1019 EAGKTLLPGHKPL
+1019 EAGKNLLPGHKPL

-1048 IDLKRYFDE
+1048 VDLKRYFDE
-1057 SALNY
+1057 AALNF
-1062 FTHYDSDFIGKVAKF
+1062 FTHYDSDYIGKVSKF

>member
-1 MSSSNDSRSLS
+1 MSSSNDSRSIS
-12 NSRHSKNY
+12 NSRYSYSKNHHNSYNTNDY
-20 HNASEYRNHSKYS
+20 HNHSRYT
-33 SKERYRD
+33 SKDRYRESSRERSRD
-40 NSINRRSRERDRS
+40 IEKSRNKRRKKSRSRSRERDRS
-53 RNKRR
+53 KSRR
-58 KTSSMSRSRDRSR
+58 SKYKDRSR
-71 DRSRRKSRYRDR
+71 
-83 DRERSGGRKDKRS
+83 ERKDKRS
-96 HSRRERNSS
+96 HSRRDRENAHSD
-105 EKSNSNIIINK
+105 KSNSNIIINK
-116 PNNIIKQEQ
+116 PSPNITKE
-125 KQKTEQEILLERKKR
+125 QKTEQERLLERRKR

-152 EEKLRNEENR
+152 EEKLRNEENK

-167 KEEEE
+167 NEEEKIE
-172 QMELENREK
+172 FEN
-181 DNLNSNEKVNNNLS
+181 NQNGLNTEEKVNNNLS
-195 NDINEIGLD
+195 NDINEIGID
-204 PLDEFMQD
+204 PLDQYMED
-212 LTKKNNIVKQ
+212 LSKKNSVVKQ

-231 NKNTITLEEIQACQ
+231 NKKTITLEEIEEREKEEQMDEKNLNGDNKGNN
-245 EEENEKNKENG
+245 EEESDEEN
-256 KNEQK
+256 
-261 KENLEKINKN
+261 
-271 INGEDEN
+271 
-278 EDEDDDSSYHKT
+278 SYHEN
-290 FMNVINNSFNPNLKK
+290 FMNVIKNAFNPDKK
-305 DKNEENSTAI
+305 ISKKEENSTA
-315 VMYDEDHFEYKNN
+315 VVLFDEDHYEYKNN
-328 LSQANGI
+328 LSQTNGL
-335 DSIWKLMKNNIDK
+335 DNIWKMMKNNIDK
-348 EKDLKIVDHSK
+348 EKDLKVVDHSK
-359 MNYDYFTKNLYIES
+359 MNYDYFNKNIYIES
-373 PEITKLTDEEVSEI
+373 PEIAKLTPEEVIEI

-399 EIPRP
+399 DIPKP

-409 QCGLNSKIMEVLE
+409 QCGLSSKIMEVLE
-422 YKQIKK
+422 FKQIKK

-443 RDCLGVSETGSGKTL
+443 KDCLGISETGSGKTL

-467 VQSRLADIKSNNG
+467 VQSRLASIKLNNG
-480 GKLNYRSKEVNGP
+480 GKISYKTKEVMGP
-493 IALILVP
+493 IAIILVP

-513 SFTNLI
+513 SFSNFL

-539 KHGVDI
+539 KRGVDI
-545 AVATPARLIELLCLS
+545 AVATPARFIELLCLN
-560 NGKITNLTRTTFV
+560 NGKVTNLTRTTFV

-586 EPQISKIIRNVRPQ
+586 EPQISKILRNIRPQ
-600 RQIIMFSA
+600 RQIAMFSA
-608 TFPKQIQSIA
+608 TFPKQIQSMA
-618 KKILKRPVEILV
+618 KKILKKPVEILV
-630 GLRGQGAKNIEQHV
+630 GLKGQGAKNIEQHV
-644 EIIKKDKSFIRLLEV
+644 EVIKKNKSFLRLLEI
-659 LEKYIDICTIIFVD
+659 LEKYIEICTIIFVD
-673 IQNEAI
+673 VQSEAI

-760 KKGIA
+760 RKGIA

-791 ISDQLKEV
+791 ISDELKEI

-807 LRGEAEKFRISGY
+807 LNGEAEKFRISGY

-833 KKKIETKLLTTGEN
+833 KKKIEIKLLTTGEN
-847 EQFLDENELEKNK
+847 EQYLDENELEKNK
-860 KELKLLNDEE
+860 NELKLLKAEE
-870 NGDKNKNSES
+870 NDNGKNRDSES

-890 IEQHKERVKL
+890 IEQHKERVRL

-912 DIGMKAAKAAF
+912 DIGMKAAKSAF

-993 KYTKKEFLKQI
+993 RYTKKDFLKQI
-1004 GENEDVDIILRGTAC
+1004 GENEDVDIIQRGTIC
-1019 EAGKTLLPGHKPL
+1019 EAGKNLLPGHKPL

-1048 IDLKRYFDE
+1048 LDLKRYFDE
-1057 SALNY
+1057 AALNY
-1062 FTHYDSDFIGKVAKF
+1062 FTHYDSEYIGKVSKF